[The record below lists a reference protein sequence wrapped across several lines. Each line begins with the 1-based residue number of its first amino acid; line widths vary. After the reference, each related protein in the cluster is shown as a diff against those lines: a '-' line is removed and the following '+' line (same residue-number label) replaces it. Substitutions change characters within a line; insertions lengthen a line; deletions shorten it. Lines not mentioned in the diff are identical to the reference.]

1 METDYDRTAGGGLD
15 LMAQA
20 KALLGGQRDLVAN
33 AANLSALLF
42 HSLERVNWVGFY
54 FRRKDALVVGP
65 FQGKPACVTIPLGR
79 GVCGTAA
86 ATGRVQRVAD
96 VHDFAGHIACDI
108 ESRSEI
114 VIPLEV
120 EGIVKGVLDL
130 DSPVP
135 ARFDENDEKLLTEIA
150 GIFVRSVDWSA
161 GSASR

>member
-1 METDYDRTAGGGLD
+1 MDRPFDVQTGSGPGL
-15 LMAQA
+15 LAQA

-42 HSLERVNWVGFY
+42 HALEQVNWAGFY
-54 FRRKDALVVGP
+54 FLQNGQLVVGP

-86 ATGRVQRVAD
+86 ATRRVQRVAD

-114 VIPLEV
+114 VVPLLSDGALLGE
-120 EGIVKGVLDL
+120 LDL
-130 DSPVP
+130 DSPV
-135 ARFDENDEKLLTEIA
+135 ADRFSPEDEAVLVELADL
-150 GIFVRSVDWSA
+150 FVQSVDWRDQA
-161 GSASR
+161 V